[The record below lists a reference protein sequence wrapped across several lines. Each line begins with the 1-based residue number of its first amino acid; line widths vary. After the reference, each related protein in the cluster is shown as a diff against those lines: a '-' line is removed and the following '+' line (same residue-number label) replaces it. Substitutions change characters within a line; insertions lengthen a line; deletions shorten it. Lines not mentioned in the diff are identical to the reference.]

1 MTGIYKITNLVNG
14 KAYVGQAKNIDK
26 RWNQE
31 KSASKNQ
38 NNLGYDYPL
47 MKSFRKYGIENF
59 SFEVIEECKIEEL
72 NDREIYWIEFYDTFF
87 NGYNQ
92 TFGGDTTSQQPKE
105 KIIGVINDLLNTN
118 MLHREI
124 AEKWNISTEMVQ
136 GINTGRYWKH
146 NADYPL
152 QKQHKQREYDNPRIH
167 FCIKCGKK
175 KSNKGSL
182 CLECYNKEKS
192 SNIPDKEKLYNELYE
207 CNGNFTMISKIYG
220 VSDNTIRKWC
230 IKYGIPYH
238 SSDYKE
244 KNIKEKIRKFKV
256 SVIQLDKETEE
267 IINIFESISDACRY
281 LCIDVKCGTH
291 ISAVCNGDRTTA
303 YGYKWKRN
311 YNTES

>member
-38 NNLGYDYPL
+38 NNLGYNYPL

-124 AEKWNISTEMVQ
+124 AEKWNISTKMVQ

-152 QKQHKQREYDNPRIH
+152 QKQHKKREYDNPRIH
-167 FCIKCGKK
+167 F
-175 KSNKGSL
+175 
-182 CLECYNKEKS
+182 
-192 SNIPDKEKLYNELYE
+192 
-207 CNGNFTMISKIYG
+207 
-220 VSDNTIRKWC
+220 V
-230 IKYGIPYH
+230 
-238 SSDYKE
+238 
-244 KNIKEKIRKFKV
+244 
-256 SVIQLDKETEE
+256 
-267 IINIFESISDACRY
+267 
-281 LCIDVKCGTH
+281 
-291 ISAVCNGDRTTA
+291 
-303 YGYKWKRN
+303 
-311 YNTES
+311 

>member
-1 MTGIYKITNLVNG
+1 MVNNHVANRGNIDMIIYEARNKING
-14 KAYVGQAKNIDK
+14 KRYIGQTIHTLEERK
-26 RWNQE
+26 RGHI
-31 KSASKNQ
+31 SSMCCS
-38 NNLGYDYPL
+38 Y
-47 MKSFRKYGIENF
+47 FRRALDKYGVD
-59 SFEVIEECKIEEL
+59 SFEWNIIDTAETRDEL
-72 NDREIYWIEFYDTFF
+72 NRKESYWIEFYDTFF

-244 KNIKEKIRKFKV
+244 KNII
-256 SVIQLDKETEE
+256 L
-267 IINIFESISDACRY
+267 IFIVHSPY
-281 LCIDVKCGTH
+281 
-291 ISAVCNGDRTTA
+291 
-303 YGYKWKRN
+303 
-311 YNTES
+311 